1 MSEVFTTHGAV
12 SWTELMTTGKAK
24 AQSFYRDLLGWTLE
38 DSGMPGV
45 DYTLIKV
52 NGAAIG
58 GIMAMT
64 PDMAGMPTHWRTYI
78 TVDNVDERVAKATQA
93 GGTIVL
99 PPTDIPGVGRFAII
113 QDPTGGVLS
122 LITYAMPA
130 SS

>member
-12 SWTELMTTGKAK
+12 SWTELMTTDKAR
-24 AQSFYRDLLGWTLE
+24 AESFYRDLLGWTLE
-38 DSGMPGV
+38 DSGIPGV

-64 PDMAGMPTHWRTYI
+64 PDMAGIPTHWQTYV
-78 TVDNVDERVAKATQA
+78 TVDDVDTRTAAVTAA
-93 GGTIVL
+93 GGTVIR
-99 PPTDIPGVGRFAII
+99 PPMDIPNVGRFAVV

-130 SS
+130 GS